1 MWSFAI
7 ILWEL
12 YTREVPFG
20 KYSAVQCGLLV
31 REHFLITFIKPK
43 AFI

>member
-31 REHFLITFIKPK
+31 REHFFDLTDNHNFY
-43 AFI
+43 